1 MLKRGIVILRQE
13 KIGDMK
19 ELNRDLYFGFSID
32 LIKIGIGLRFLEDWL
47 EEKMGIERLMW
58 FLRV

>member
-1 MLKRGIVILRQE
+1 MLKRGIVILEQD
-13 KIGDMK
+13 KIGNMK

-47 EEKMGIERLMW
+47 EEKMGIERLM
-58 FLRV
+58 